1 MEFKVIVYIIIGVIY
16 FIHSLSK
23 KKEEKKNAAPAPG
36 EYTPKPVSPP
46 SPLTDFKR
54 EIKKIQEEMEAKKR
68 EILEQPKPL
77 QVSPPKPQKEMLIH
91 QKKKGLFEE
100 GNYERD
106 LTDEEKI
113 ERGKLKIENEGI
125 YKIKSAEEIEEEELN
140 TSVDLDI
147 KKAVIGS
154 VILERRF

>member
-16 FIHSLSK
+16 FIHSLYK
-23 KKEEKKNAAPAPG
+23 KAEEKKNAVPSPG
-36 EYTPKPVSPP
+36 DSTPKPVSPP

-77 QVSPPKPQKEMLIH
+77 KVTPPKQQKEMLVH

-125 YKIKSAEEIEEEELN
+125 YRIKSAEEMEEEELN
-140 TSVDLDI
+140 AAVDLDLR
-147 KKAVIGS
+147 KAVIGS